1 MSLFAKNVMK
11 MLNKF
16 FSTRLELNYK
26 QLVQNLNYLKRNL
39 GDKTEIIA
47 VLKANAYGFIWC

>member
-1 MSLFAKNVMK
+1 MSLFVKNVMK

-16 FSTRLELNYK
+16 FTRLELNYK
-26 QLVQNLNYLKRNL
+26 QLVKNLNYLKSNL

-47 VLKANAYGFIWC
+47 VLKANAYGF